1 MKSIKR
7 ITTTLQLLIQSVR
20 KSIDRFMVC
29 FFPESRTC
37 LVHTVNR
44 CTWLSNILR
53 RCTGKPLFSG
63 KNKAPTVG
71 LFLSCRTDIKFIL
84 KKVIQYIGKFVLSHQ
99 KIKEICKYIL
109 SYFPSL
115 QKKLI
120 QQIYMQYSSFYNS
133 STILNTAE
141 LSPKS
146 EFIYKLLSK

>member
-63 KNKAPTVG
+63 KNKAPT
-71 LFLSCRTDIKFIL
+71 LRLLSSFCADIKLIL
-84 KKVIQYIGKFVLSHQ
+84 KKTVLHIGKFVLSHQ
-99 KIKEICKYIL
+99 KTKKTCKHIL
-109 SYFPSL
+109 CYFPPL
-115 QKKLI
+115 QSKLK
-120 QQIYMQYSSFYNS
+120 QLFYTAPHSFLDSSS
-133 STILNTAE
+133 ILNTVG

-146 EFIYKLLSK
+146 EAIYKLLSK

>member
-1 MKSIKR
+1 MKSIKGIK
-7 ITTTLQLLIQSVR
+7 ITLRLLIQSVG
-20 KSIDRFMVC
+20 KNIDRFMVC
-29 FFPESRTC
+29 FFPESRTY

-44 CTWLSNILR
+44 CTLLSNILR
-53 RCTGKPLFSG
+53 WCTGKPLFSE
-63 KNKAPTVG
+63 KNEAPTVG
-71 LFLSCRTDIKFIL
+71 

-115 QKKLI
+115 QKKLK
-120 QQIYMQYSSFYNS
+120 QQFYMQYSSFYNS